1 MNAARGKFFWLLVL
15 IGLLPFVIVAFFNS
29 MAADDYLFY
38 SLYRNN
44 GFFKVQSDLYHDWAG
59 RYTSAFIIG
68 CFVRLDLPGRYPW
81 LPTLFYFAAT
91 WAALCYL
98 CFVVRRRFLVVSRMH
113 VLQAATLLF
122 FVCLYVQADIATGF
136 YWFSSVV
143 VYQTAFILFLIFV
156 ARVIRRLTETSIF
169 SVKDLILY
177 LLILLIAGCNEMI
190 AVFLPLFLIS
200 LVFACRFYG
209 RQVPI
214 FLWLCVAT
222 SIAAGMF
229 IMLTSGV
236 LFVRRPL
243 LNAGTGYL
251 HILPIIGFQTIAV
264 LYYIFKEPFFWLAAL
279 LFFGLG
285 VRLSPEGV
293 AASASSLASS
303 SVSASA
309 SASGGLLA
317 PFRRKNIF
325 LPGLLSIFALL
336 VLSLTAFLMASRGSI
351 PPRTLN
357 NLSDMLVCL
366 LLTICFLSGVNK
378 SGLPVRAFIPG
389 LSPALG
395 LGVVMA
401 VIMSSTNYLEAWKTV
416 FSGYFYHAV
425 LTDRDR
431 LLRAA
436 AVEHRHSAVVLTYD
450 AALQEKIN
458 CVFPHGVFKSVQE
471 ILQEKPAM
479 LYYFDGAGSGDRGYA
494 HFYGLDSII
503 MRQK

>member
-1 MNAARGKFFWLLVL
+1 MNAARGKVFWLLVL
-15 IGLLPFVIVAFFNS
+15 VGLLPFVIVAFFNS

-38 SLYRNN
+38 FWYRSK
-44 GFFKVQSDLYHDWAG
+44 GFFAVQADLYHGWAG

-91 WAALCYL
+91 WSALWYL
-98 CFVVRRRFLVVSRMH
+98 LVVLCRNFVPASRMPM
-113 VLQAATLLF
+113 LQAATILF
-122 FVCLYVQADIATGF
+122 FLCLYVQADIATGF

-156 ARVIRRLTETSIF
+156 TRMIGRLSAPPMF
-169 SVKDLILY
+169 SVNDLFLF

-200 LVFACRFYG
+200 LVLACRFYD
-209 RQVPI
+209 RPVPL
-214 FLWLCVAT
+214 FLWLCVAI
-222 SIAAGMF
+222 SIIAGIF

-236 LFVRRPL
+236 LIVRRPL

-251 HILPIIGFQTIAV
+251 NILPIIGFQTVAV

-285 VRLSPEGV
+285 VRLSPETT
-293 AASASSLASS
+293 
-303 SVSASA
+303 
-309 SASGGLLA
+309 SGSGRLLA

-325 LPGLLSIFALL
+325 LPGLMTVFALL
-336 VLSLTAFLMASRGSI
+336 LLSLTAFLLASRGSI

-357 NLSDMLVCL
+357 NLSDLLVCL
-366 LLTICFLSGVNK
+366 IMTICFLTGVNK
-378 SGLPVRAFIPG
+378 SGLSVEAFLPWLSPTLG
-389 LSPALG
+389 LSVLI
-395 LGVVMA
+395 A
-401 VIMSSTNYLEAWKTV
+401 VTLSSTNYLQAWKTV

-425 LTDRDR
+425 LSDRDR

-436 AVEHRHSAVVLTYD
+436 AAEHQHSAVVLAYD
-450 AALQEKIN
+450 AALQEKIDA
-458 CVFPHGVFKSVQE
+458 VFPHGVFKTVQT
-471 ILQEKPAM
+471 IIQEKPAM

>member
-1 MNAARGKFFWLLVL
+1 MNGTSRSVFWLLVL
-15 IGLLPFVIVAFFNS
+15 VGLLPFVIVAFFNS

-38 SLYRNN
+38 FLYQSK
-44 GFFKVQSDLYHDWAG
+44 GFFKVQADLYHAWAG
-59 RYTSAFIIG
+59 RYTTAFIIG

-98 CFVVRRRFLVVSRMH
+98 CFVLRRNFVEVSRMQ

-122 FVCLYVQADIATGF
+122 FLCLYVQADIATGF

-143 VYQTAFILFLIFV
+143 VYQTAFILFLILV
-156 ARVIRRLTETSIF
+156 ARLIRRLEAPQKF
-169 SVKDLILY
+169 SVKDLFLY
-177 LLILLIAGCNEMI
+177 LLILLIVGCNEMI
-190 AVFLPLFLIS
+190 AVFLPLFLMS
-200 LVFACRFYG
+200 LVLACRFY
-209 RQVPI
+209 RRPVPF
-214 FLWLCVAT
+214 FLWLSVA
-222 SIAAGMF
+222 IAVAAGVF

-264 LYYIFKEPFFWLAAL
+264 LYYIFKEPFFWLTAL

-285 VRLSPEGV
+285 VRLSPAG
-293 AASASSLASS
+293 
-303 SVSASA
+303 A

-317 PFRRKNIF
+317 PFRRRNIF
-325 LPGLLSIFALL
+325 LPGLLTVIVLL
-336 VLSLTAFLMASRGSI
+336 VLSLTAFLMASRGTI

-366 LLTICFLSGVNK
+366 ILTICFLAGVNK
-378 SGLPVRAFIPG
+378 SGQPLRAFIPR

-395 LGVVMA
+395 IGVLIA
-401 VIMSSTNYLEAWKTV
+401 VTLSSTNYLEAWKTV

-425 LTDRDR
+425 LSDRDR
-431 LLRAA
+431 LLRTAA
-436 AVEHRHSAVVLTYD
+436 IQHQHSAVVLTYD
-450 AALQEKIN
+450 AALQEKIDA
-458 CVFPHGVFKSVQE
+458 VFPHGVFKNVQT

-494 HFYGLDSII
+494 HFYGLDTII
-503 MRQK
+503 LRQK

>member
-1 MNAARGKFFWLLVL
+1 MNAARGRVFWLLVL
-15 IGLLPFVIVAFFNS
+15 VGLLPFVIVAFFNS

-38 SLYRNN
+38 FLYQDK
-44 GFFKVQSDLYHDWAG
+44 GFFTVQADLYHDWAG

-98 CFVVRRRFLVVSRMH
+98 CFVVRRRFVVVSRIH

-156 ARVIRRLTETSIF
+156 ARVIRRLAEPAKF
-169 SVKDLILY
+169 SVKDLFLY
-177 LLILLIAGCNEMI
+177 LLILLIMGCNEMI

-200 LVFACRFYG
+200 LVLACRFYG
-209 RQVPI
+209 RPVPF
-214 FLWLCVAT
+214 FLWLCVGT
-222 SIAAGMF
+222 SIAAGIF

-251 HILPIIGFQTIAV
+251 HILPIIGFQTFAV
-264 LYYIFKEPFFWLAAL
+264 LYDIFKEPFFWLAAL
-279 LFFGLG
+279 LVFGLG
-285 VRLSPEGV
+285 VRLSPEGA
-293 AASASSLASS
+293 AASASGSASS
-303 SVSASA
+303 SA

-325 LPGLLSIFALL
+325 LPGLSTVFALL
-336 VLSLTAFLMASRGSI
+336 VLSLTAFLVASRGSI

-378 SGLPVRAFIPG
+378 SGLPVRAFIPT

-395 LGVVMA
+395 LGVMIA

-436 AVEHRHSAVVLTYD
+436 AVEHRHSAIVVAYD

-458 CVFPHGVFKSVQE
+458 AVFPHGVFKTVQT
-471 ILQEKPAM
+471 ILQERPAM

-503 MRQK
+503 LRQK

>member
-1 MNAARGKFFWLLVL
+1 MNGTSRSVFWLLVL
-15 IGLLPFVIVAFFNS
+15 AGLLPFVIVAFFNS

-38 SLYRNN
+38 FLYRNN

-81 LPTLFYFAAT
+81 LPTVLYFAAT
-91 WAALCYL
+91 WTTLCYL
-98 CFVVRRRFLVVSRMH
+98 CFVVRRRFLGVSRMH

-122 FVCLYVQADIATGF
+122 FLCLYVQADIATGF

-169 SVKDLILY
+169 SVKDLFLY
-177 LLILLIAGCNEMI
+177 LLILLIVGCNEMI

-200 LVFACRFYG
+200 LVFACRFYD
-209 RQVPI
+209 RPVPF

-222 SIAAGMF
+222 SIATGIF

-285 VRLSPEGV
+285 VRLSPEGL
-293 AASASSLASS
+293 AA
-303 SVSASA
+303 SASA

-325 LPGLLSIFALL
+325 LPGLLTIFALL

-357 NLSDMLVCL
+357 NLSDVLVCL

-378 SGLPVRAFIPG
+378 SWLPVRAFIPE
-389 LSPALG
+389 LSSALG

-401 VIMSSTNYLEAWKTV
+401 VIMSSTNYLGAWKTV

-436 AVEHRHSAVVLTYD
+436 AVEHRHSAIVLTYD

-458 CVFPHGVFKSVQE
+458 SVFPHGVFKSVQE
-471 ILQEKPAM
+471 ILQERPAM
-479 LYYFDGAGSGDRGYA
+479 LYYFDGAGIGDPGYA

-503 MRQK
+503 LRQK

>member
-1 MNAARGKFFWLLVL
+1 MNGTSRSVFWLPVLV
-15 IGLLPFVIVAFFNS
+15 GLLPFVTVAFFNS
-29 MAADDYLFY
+29 MAGDDYYFY
-38 SLYRNN
+38 YLYQSK
-44 GFFKVQSDLYHDWAG
+44 GFFTVQADLYHNWAG

-98 CFVVRRRFLVVSRMH
+98 CFVVRRSFVEVSRIP

-122 FVCLYVQADIATGF
+122 FLCLYVQADIATGF

-156 ARVIRRLTETSIF
+156 ARLIRRLAAQPKF
-169 SVKDLILY
+169 SVKDLFLY
-177 LLILLIAGCNEMI
+177 LLIMLIMGCNEMI
-190 AVFLPLFLIS
+190 AVFLPLFLLS
-200 LVFACRFYG
+200 LVVACRSYNRPAPF
-209 RQVPI
+209 
-214 FLWLCVAT
+214 FLWLCTA
-222 SIAAGMF
+222 IAIAGGIF
-229 IMLTSGV
+229 ILLTSGV

-243 LNAGTGYL
+243 LNAGTGYS
-251 HILPIIGFQTIAV
+251 HILPVIGFQTIAV
-264 LYYIFKEPFFWLAAL
+264 LYYIFKEPFFWLTAL

-285 VRLSPEGV
+285 VRLSPEG
-293 AASASSLASS
+293 ASAP
-303 SVSASA
+303 
-309 SASGGLLA
+309 GGLLA

-325 LPGLLSIFALL
+325 LPGLLTVFALL
-336 VLSLTAFLMASRGSI
+336 VLSLTAFLTASRGSV
-351 PPRTLN
+351 PPRALN

-366 LLTICFLSGVNK
+366 ILAICFLTGVNK
-378 SGLPVRAFIPG
+378 SGHPVWASIPR

-395 LGVVMA
+395 LGVLIA
-401 VIMSSTNYLEAWKTV
+401 VTLSSTNYLEAWKTV

-425 LTDRDR
+425 LSDRDR

-436 AVEHRHSAVVLTYD
+436 AVEHQHSAVVLTYD

-458 CVFPHGVFKSVQE
+458 AVFPHGVFKNVQT
-471 ILQEKPAM
+471 LLLEKPAM
-479 LYYFDGAGSGDRGYA
+479 LYYFDGAGSGDRGYV

-503 MRQK
+503 LRQK

>member
-1 MNAARGKFFWLLVL
+1 MNAARGRVFWLLVL
-15 IGLLPFVIVAFFNS
+15 VGLLPFVIVAFFNS

-38 SLYRNN
+38 FLYQSK
-44 GFFKVQSDLYHDWAG
+44 GFFTVQADLYHGWAG

-98 CFVVRRRFLVVSRMH
+98 CFVLCRSFVAANRMH
-113 VLQAATLLF
+113 VLQAATFLF

-156 ARVIRRLTETSIF
+156 ARLIRRLAVPPMF
-169 SVKDLILY
+169 SVKDLFLL
-177 LLILLIAGCNEMI
+177 LLIFLIVGCNEMI
-190 AVFLPLFLIS
+190 AVFLPLFLMS
-200 LVFACRFYG
+200 FVLACRFY
-209 RQVPI
+209 RRPVPF
-214 FLWLCVAT
+214 FLWLCVAMA
-222 SIAAGMF
+222 IAAGIF
-229 IMLTSGV
+229 ILLTSGV

-251 HILPIIGFQTIAV
+251 HILPIIGFQTVAV
-264 LYYIFKEPFFWLAAL
+264 LYYIFKEPLFWLAAL

-285 VRLSPEGV
+285 VRLSPEG
-293 AASASSLASS
+293 ASAP
-303 SVSASA
+303 
-309 SASGGLLA
+309 GGSLA

-325 LPGLLSIFALL
+325 GPGLLTVFGLL

-357 NLSDMLVCL
+357 NLSDILVCL
-366 LLTICFLSGVNK
+366 ILTICFLTGVNK
-378 SGLPVRAFIPG
+378 SGLPVAAFIPR
-389 LSPALG
+389 LSPSLG
-395 LGVVMA
+395 LGVLIA
-401 VIMSSTNYLEAWKTV
+401 VTLSSTNYLEAWETV

-425 LTDRDR
+425 LSDRDR
-431 LLRAA
+431 LLKTA
-436 AVEHRHSAVVLTYD
+436 AVEHQHSATVLAYD

-458 CVFPHGVFKSVQE
+458 AAFPHGVFKNVQT

-479 LYYFDGAGSGDRGYA
+479 LYYFDGAGSGDRSYA

-503 MRQK
+503 LRQK